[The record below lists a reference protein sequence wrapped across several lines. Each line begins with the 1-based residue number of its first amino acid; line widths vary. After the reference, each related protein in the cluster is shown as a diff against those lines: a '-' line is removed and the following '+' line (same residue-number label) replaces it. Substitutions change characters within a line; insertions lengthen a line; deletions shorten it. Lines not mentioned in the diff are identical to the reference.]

1 MTDPTFQMTGTPD
14 LFNPDAL
21 RRVFDAG
28 REYADYLATGTDH
41 QRGAWDA
48 VLDRATLTDT
58 QSSLLGGFVREVN
71 ILAVS
76 GIWCGDCVQQLPFL
90 EAFRRANPTKVNLR
104 YVDRDEHAAFASP
117 ITICSGNRV
126 PFVVFMNED
135 FDFVSLFGDRSLA
148 RYRALAARQLGP
160 SCPIPGATVPQDELD
175 ATLADWLGE
184 LERVH
189 LLCRL
194 STKLRGRYGD

>member
-1 MTDPTFQMTGTPD
+1 MTSPPD

-28 REYADYLATGTDH
+28 LGYDDYLATGTDH
-41 QRGAWDA
+41 QRSAWEA
-48 VLDRATLTDT
+48 VRGRATLSDT
-58 QSSLLGGFVREVN
+58 QSALVSGFMRRVN

-90 EAFRRANPTKVNLR
+90 EAFRRANPDMITLR
-104 YVDRDEHAAFASP
+104 YLDRDADRGFTAP

-135 FDFVSLFGDRSLA
+135 FDFLSLFGDRSLS
-148 RYRALAARQLGP
+148 RYRAMAARQLGP
-160 SCPIPGATVPQDELD
+160 SCPIPGAAVPQDELD

-184 LERVH
+184 LAGS
-189 LLCRL
+189 
-194 STKLRGRYGD
+194 STK